1 MKGLKLRKIIGLFL
15 LVLCL
20 ASVLVAHVW
29 KQNTYVRLSIEG
41 ARLAKEDAKLRN
53 GIALLELEAGE
64 LRKLSRIEAIAKA
77 RFGLETAK
85 TPVPV
90 YPEGEA
96 ASGLGRSSAPRPD
109 AFNRVAGRTAKTESG
124 MMAWLTKGL

>member
-1 MKGLKLRKIIGLFL
+1 MKGLKLRKIVGLFL

-29 KQNTYVRLSIEG
+29 KQNTYVRLSMEA
-41 ARLAKEDAKLRN
+41 ARLGKEDARLRN

-64 LRKLSRIEAIAKA
+64 LHKLSRIEALAKG
-77 RFGLETAK
+77 RFGLESAK

-90 YPEGEA
+90 YPEGGDEER
-96 ASGLGRSSAPRPD
+96 ASGLKGRMAEGTR
-109 AFNRVAGRTAKTESG
+109 KTESG

>member
-1 MKGLKLRKIIGLFL
+1 VKGLKLRKIVGLFA

-29 KQNTYVRLSIEG
+29 KQNTYVRLSIES
-41 ARLAKEDAKLRN
+41 ARLGKECARLRN

-64 LRKLSRIEAIAKA
+64 LRKLSRIEALA
-77 RFGLETAK
+77 RGRLGLELAK

-90 YPEGEA
+90 YPEGGWPGEGKA
-96 ASGLGRSSAPRPD
+96 EERSGQMARKG
-109 AFNRVAGRTAKTESG
+109 GKIESG
-124 MMAWLTKGL
+124 KLAWLTRGL